1 MIGIIA
7 FVAGSMIG
15 SFLNVCIYRLPRD
28 ESIVKPAR
36 SYCPKCHAT
45 IRWYD
50 NVPVLSYLVLKGRCR
65 RCGWRIPARYV
76 VVELLAASLT
86 AFTVVRFAE
95 EGGWALTVV
104 YVALVNTLIAVTFI
118 DLEHLIIPN
127 EISIPGM
134 FLGIAVSALL
144 PSLQAGGIFCLG
156 GRAGS
161 LASSVLGAVAG
172 GGIIYFVGVAGK
184 LVLKKEAMGG
194 GDVKLMAMVGAF
206 IGWRLVLLSIFL
218 GSLFGSIIGVMF
230 LAMRKADMQTR
241 IPFGPYLALG
251 SLVSLFYGNALFAWY
266 TGLLCIAM

>member
-1 MIGIIA
+1 MVIGIIA
-7 FVAGSMIG
+7 FIAGSMIG
-15 SFLNVCIYRLPRD
+15 SFLNVCIHRLPRD
-28 ESIVKPAR
+28 ESIVRPAR
-36 SYCPKCHAT
+36 SYCPKCRAT

-50 NVPVLSYLVLKGRCR
+50 NVPVLSYLVLGGRCR

-76 VVELLAASLT
+76 VVELMAASLT

-95 EGGWALTVV
+95 EGWALTVV

-127 EISIPGM
+127 EISIPGVFVGM
-134 FLGIAVSALL
+134 AAAALL
-144 PSLQAGGIFCLG
+144 PSLQAGGILGLG
-156 GRAGS
+156 GRLGA
-161 LASSVLGAVAG
+161 LASSVLGAVVG
-172 GGIIYFVGVAGK
+172 GGVIYVVGVAGK
-184 LVLKKEAMGG
+184 LALRKEAMGG

-206 IGWRLVLLSIFL
+206 IGWRLVLLSIFM

-251 SLVSLFYGNALFAWY
+251 SVVSLFYGNALFAWY
-266 TGLLCIAM
+266 SGLLCIAM